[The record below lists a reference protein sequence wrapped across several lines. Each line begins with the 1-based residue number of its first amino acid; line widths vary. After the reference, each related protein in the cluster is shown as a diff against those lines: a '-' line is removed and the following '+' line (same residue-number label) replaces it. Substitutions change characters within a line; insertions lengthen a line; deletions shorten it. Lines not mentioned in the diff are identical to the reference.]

1 MSTGSPSNES
11 SSQVTSSAKTPV
23 GIVLGRSRSDRSV
36 TPPPVNRNPSGR
48 SNPMMSSHR
57 RNPAKENEL
66 QLEPAKKL
74 FLSLYGQVVNT
85 GDPKLKGPEAV
96 RSIVTT
102 AKDTFDKATNAEQ
115 VANAIQTIRKAQPFL
130 PSMTSFSQKWL
141 DCQEQL
147 QSLSS
152 LEQVEHNAVRDAV
165 SEYKQALAQGEKQYS
180 AAVTN
185 SDIDLAK
192 QYLEGTCPTL
202 ASTAIEINSKIVEL
216 ATKLDEADKKLDPW
230 RDFAFFDMN
239 EPLAKLNQ
247 IRRGFWLCSTVEAA
261 QKSLE
266 GMEEF
271 KKAWKQSEKKA
282 EDCVKELEKYR
293 NEKKVFLDN
302 VHEASILRGAT
313 TDPALVK
320 LLKEANETVE
330 IADQNTLKA
339 TSLDQ
344 LKISRKLLTQ
354 NPNLLKDCQKRA
366 KELKEQAEKDLE
378 AIPKYQKYYQECRE
392 ARAKIAELPGAHEQ
406 LKAIDVLLSLHKIDS
421 QGLPASG
428 YAAAA
433 EALKGKAESL
443 LNAATNASKDFLARS
458 DRQAIKEQVQILTN
472 QLDGISSL
480 ATEYYFQMKRVQ
492 IAEAS
497 SIEKEDEA
505 VSELK
510 KIGLSIVDDIR
521 DMRKLE
527 QECLTKRG
535 EIDKLI
541 HQVSQTQAPK
551 EMIEIVRKPIIG
563 PLEGK
568 VKELMKAGEFSAASH
583 ILERLLVAAKSLS
596 TSMVQDFPKW
606 NNAKL
611 ELTDIKNQCIPLLD
625 WPWTAESTRA
635 LLENMRDLIVTTEKE
650 YTFDSGVKGVT
661 ALKNEFA
668 KIQKRLGESN
678 VEDPKSL
685 ENFGKFRNDIRE
697 RMDGEYLKMQE
708 SLRSAELV
716 LAEKGVASKGNTGIH
731 TIVNEAWEKWRKAL
745 TQPDLAKGVDPKT
758 YLTNESETLVK
769 SFEKATELCSAI
781 TSKKDLQLLEKYVE
795 EGKKDDVKVRAK
807 KLIGEIH
814 RLIAELESMGVST
827 IDYRKQ
833 MADHP
838 KDEITPKYLQELV
851 EIYRPI
857 KELHDNKSRE
867 LRETSTQA
875 KLKLDSFRSTA
886 KNLKKKYFELPG
898 YFDEVDRN
906 LNDIEVMLNSE
917 DIALISAGVSQ
928 LNALQNSLQT
938 QTSSEEDPENPSL
951 STALKKW
958 QTITAM
964 LGKDELVKKQM
975 RDTYEKLKGQL
986 TDIMTRMANVGKKDS
1001 LLDPKDAMVE
1011 LLKIES
1017 TVLRTVQAAEVQKEL
1032 SKRFEAKF
1040 ESIQLPA
1047 IQKPTQWVETDK
1059 ITQLKKHT
1067 STRVTEKTEGYWNS
1081 IETRL
1086 TKAEELSKMEGKI
1099 HEAFKEL
1106 ESIERE
1112 IDSMLQMSPNDAR
1125 AELQK
1130 KNASIEQDQRK
1141 LRDMVRQ
1148 WEQEF
1153 ESFKNLV
1160 LPKTE
1165 KAMEENP
1172 KADMSQFSALSRAVD
1187 FTNKQLEPYLY
1198 VMSKLPHRYLS
1209 ANEAPDMNDAIQAFG
1224 KAHKELD
1231 THRRTAERL
1240 ARNAEGTTYS
1250 YEGDLRKLQADWA
1263 NRSKRF
1269 VDVMKGLASQ
1279 IGTFKKE
1286 VETKGEASKDPV
1298 FKNDTGIQG
1307 SGSEQ
1312 VDPDEMC
1319 KQAAALEDALS
1330 KLSSRFSPEAFDRPL
1345 AIICNKEETLEHKR
1359 AAREEALRTM
1369 RVLRNELANNVLVR
1383 AIHKS
1388 KTHPFGDVRSDLGLL
1403 FAGLKKLEISVL
1415 VAVE

>member
-1 MSTGSPSNES
+1 MSG
-11 SSQVTSSAKTPV
+11 
-23 GIVLGRSRSDRSV
+23 
-36 TPPPVNRNPSGR
+36 
-48 SNPMMSSHR
+48 HR
-57 RNPAKENEL
+57 RNPAQETEL

-74 FLSLYGQVVNT
+74 FLSLYGQIVST
-85 GDPKLKGPEAV
+85 GDPKLKRPDGV
-96 RSIVTT
+96 QSIVTT

-130 PSMTSFSQKWL
+130 PAMAGFSGKWNE
-141 DCQEQL
+141 CQEQL
-147 QSLSS
+147 QTLNS
-152 LEQVEHNAVRDAV
+152 LEQAEHNAVRDAII
-165 SEYKQALAQGEKQYS
+165 EYKQAIAQGEKQYFV
-180 AAVTN
+180 AVTN

-192 QYLEGTCPTL
+192 QYLEGTCPVL
-202 ASTAIEINSKIVEL
+202 AATAIETNSKIVEL
-216 ATKLDEADKKLDPW
+216 ANKIDEADKKLDPW

-247 IRRGFWLCSTVEAA
+247 IRRGFWLCSTVESA
-261 QKSLE
+261 QKALE
-266 GMEEF
+266 GMDEF

-282 EDCVKELEKYR
+282 EECVKELEKYR
-293 NEKKVFLDN
+293 SEKKTFLDN
-302 VHEASILRGAT
+302 VHEASVLRGAT
-313 TDPALVK
+313 TDPTLIK

-330 IADQNTLKA
+330 VADQNTRNA

-354 NPNLLKDCQKRA
+354 NPSLLKDCQKRA
-366 KELKEQAEKDLE
+366 KELKEQSEKDLE

-392 ARAKIAELPGAHEQ
+392 ARAKIAELPGAQEQ
-406 LKAIDVLLSLHKIDS
+406 LKAIDILLSMHKIES
-421 QGLPASG
+421 QGLPTSG
-428 YAAAA
+428 FAAAS

-443 LNAATNASKDFLARS
+443 LTAATNASKNFLERS
-458 DRQAIKEQVQILTN
+458 DRQAIKEQIQILTN
-472 QLDGISSL
+472 QLDGISTL
-480 ATEYYFQMKRVQ
+480 ATEYYFQMKRME
-492 IAEAS
+492 IAQAS
-497 SIEKEDEA
+497 TIEKEDDA

-510 KIGLSIVDDIR
+510 KIGLTIVDDIR

-527 QECLTKRG
+527 KECLTKRG

-541 HQVSQTQAPK
+541 HQVSQTQAPR
-551 EMIEIVRKPIIG
+551 EMIDFVTKPIVG

-568 VKELMKAGEFSAASH
+568 VKELMKAGEFSTASH
-583 ILERLLVAAKSLS
+583 ILDRLVFAAKSLS
-596 TSMVQDFPKW
+596 TSMTQDYPKW

-611 ELTDIKNQCIPLLD
+611 ELTNIKNQCIPLLD
-625 WPWTAESTRA
+625 WPWTAEATRA

-650 YTFDSGVKGVT
+650 YTFENGVKGAT
-661 ALKNEFA
+661 AIKNEFDR
-668 KIQKRLGESN
+668 IQKRLGDSN
-678 VEDPKSL
+678 VDDPKLL
-685 ENFGKFRNDIRE
+685 ENFGKFRNEIRE
-697 RMDGEYLKMQE
+697 KMDSEYLKMQE
-708 SLRSAELV
+708 ILRNAELV
-716 LAEKGVASKGNTGIH
+716 LAEKGVASKGNTSFH
-731 TIVNEAWEKWRKAL
+731 ATVNEAWERWRKAL
-745 TQPDLAKGVDPKT
+745 TQPDLVKGGDPKN
-758 YLTNESETLVK
+758 YLTSESDTLLK
-769 SFEKATELCSAI
+769 SFEKATEICNALI
-781 TSKKDLQLLEKYVE
+781 SKKDLPLLEKYVE
-795 EGKKDDVKVRAK
+795 EGKKDDLKVRAK
-807 KLIGEIH
+807 KLIGEIQ
-814 RLIAELESMGVST
+814 RLIAELESMGIAT
-827 IDYRKQ
+827 TDYRKQ

-838 KDEITPKYLQELV
+838 KTEFTAKYLQDLV

-857 KELHDNKSRE
+857 KQLHDTKSNE
-867 LRETSTQA
+867 LRETSAQA
-875 KLKLDSFRSTA
+875 KLKLDSFRTA
-886 KNLKKKYFELPG
+886 SKNLKKKFFELPG
-898 YFDEVDRN
+898 YFEEVDRN

-928 LNALQNSLQT
+928 LNTLQTSLQS
-938 QTSSEEDPENPSL
+938 QTSTTEDPENPSL

-1047 IQKPTQWVETDK
+1047 IQKPSQWVETDK

-1086 TKAEELSKMEGKI
+1086 SKAEELSKMEGKI

-1112 IDSMLQMSPNDAR
+1112 IDTMLQMPPNEAR

-1153 ESFKNLV
+1153 ESFKNLI

-1165 KAMEENP
+1165 KAMEKNP
-1172 KADMSQFSALSRAVD
+1172 NADMSQFTALERAVD

-1209 ANEAPDMNDAIQAFG
+1209 ANEAPDMNEAIQAFS

-1240 ARNAEGTTYS
+1240 SRNAESTTYD

-1263 NRSKRF
+1263 GRSKRF
-1269 VDVMKGLASQ
+1269 VQVMKGLASQ

-1286 VETKGEASKDPV
+1286 VETKGEASQDPV
-1298 FKNDTGIQG
+1298 FKKDTGSQD
-1307 SGSEQ
+1307 SGGTNQ

-1319 KQAAALEDALS
+1319 KQAAVLEDAIS
-1330 KLSSRFSPEAFDRPL
+1330 KLSGRFLPEAFDRPL

-1369 RVLRNELANNVLVR
+1369 RILRNELANNVLVR